1 MRMMILRLAQ
11 KLLLVWFFCH
21 VSFAQ
26 DDAFTFQ
33 ILSTTS
39 TTVGQVATT
48 LQFLAPPSI
57 HSSTITSWVWI
68 LEEGVVTSTDVDPIH
83 TFRQAGFFP
92 VTLQLLQTTSTS
104 SSSSNTK
111 NIITQVIPVPGFGR
125 LEFLEST
132 PTSFVAHQAY
142 FPVQVALYNEY
153 NQPVSSSS
161 LRNVVFNLTMIH
173 NNNNN
178 NEPPQEYE

>member
-11 KLLLVWFFCH
+11 KLLLLVWFFCH
-21 VSFAQ
+21 VSFAHKTMP
-26 DDAFTFQ
+26 FTFQ

-104 SSSSNTK
+104 SSSSSNTK
-111 NIITQVIPVPGFGR
+111 NITQVIPVPGFGR
-125 LEFLEST
+125 YIGVSRIDTHFVCRSLLSG
-132 PTSFVAHQAY
+132 TSRTVY
-142 FPVQVALYNEY
+142 
-153 NQPVSSSS
+153 
-161 LRNVVFNLTMIH
+161 TMNTI
-173 NNNNN
+173 N
-178 NEPPQEYE
+178 PSPRYEMLCLISP

>member
-1 MRMMILRLAQ
+1 MILRLAQ

-104 SSSSNTK
+104 SSSSSNTK

-125 LEFLEST
+125 YIGVSRIDTHFVCRSLLSG
-132 PTSFVAHQAY
+132 TSRTVY
-142 FPVQVALYNEY
+142 TMNTINP
-153 NQPVSSSS
+153 